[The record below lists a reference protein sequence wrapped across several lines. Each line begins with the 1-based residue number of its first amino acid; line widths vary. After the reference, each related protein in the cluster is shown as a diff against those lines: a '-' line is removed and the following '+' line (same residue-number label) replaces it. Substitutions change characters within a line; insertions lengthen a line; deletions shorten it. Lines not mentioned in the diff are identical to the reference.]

1 MERMDLA
8 ASIRKIERKQM
19 KSFKDFSEDVTEDVN
34 DGYHKL
40 YNDNKKKLQS
50 LHKKAKRTGGQVHVD
65 FEDHKGRKQSGF
77 YNGMMRMG
85 AHTYAKIEPHK
96 QPGPMTAL
104 PIHQATNI
112 RHVTK

>member
-1 MERMDLA
+1 MEKMDLA

-19 KSFKDFSEDVTEDVN
+19 KSFKDFNEVINEAEGDEF
-34 DGYHKL
+34 HKI

-65 FEDHKGRKQSGF
+65 FEDHKGRKKTGY

-96 QPGPMTAL
+96 PGAMTAL

>member
-1 MERMDLA
+1 
-8 ASIRKIERKQM
+8 M
-19 KSFKDFSEDVTEDVN
+19 KKFSEFKIQEQ
-34 DGYHKL
+34 GEFEKKQES
-40 YNDNKKKLQS
+40 NKKELQKLFRKVKS
-50 LHKKAKRTGGQVHVD
+50 SGGQVHVTYKD
-65 FEDHKGRKQSGF
+65 TKGRTQKGY

-96 QPGPMTAL
+96 PGAMTAL